1 MKYDFSGYATKNG
14 LKCADG
20 RTILPNAFKEADGQT
35 VPLVWQH
42 LHNEPT
48 NILGHAILEN
58 REDGV
63 YSYGVFNNTAAG
75 QNAKQLVEHKDIKA
89 LSIYANNLK
98 QKGQDVLHGA
108 IREVSLVLSGANP
121 GALID
126 FLSFQHGDDLETSD
140 DEAIIYT
147 GLDIMHSDTNDDNNN
162 DDDDDDDITHTED
175 NRTISDIFDTLNEEQ
190 KTVVYAMIS
199 HAIENADTK
208 TDVTHSDD
216 GKGESS
222 MKKNVFDNTDDK
234 TTEGKRTT
242 LTHAQIQEIVADAQK
257 CGSFKE
263 AFLAH
268 AVTYG
273 IENID
278 FLFPDAK
285 TLSNSPDMV
294 TRRMEWVNS
303 VLNGA
308 SHSPFSRIKS
318 MSADI
323 TADDARARGYIKG
336 SLKKEEFFALSRR
349 TTTPT
354 TIYKKQK
361 LDRDDIIDIT
371 DLDVVAWLKAEMRV
385 MLDEEIARAALLGD
399 GRPVDILGAPNEDKI
414 NELSIR
420 PIATDDLNNF
430 YAHRVEVASNTSGS
444 TLVEDILRNRTN
456 YKGSGN
462 PTFFTNDSLITDL
475 LLIKDKMGRRLYAT
489 EQELAQALR
498 VSSIVPVEVMEGY
511 NVDGLG
517 LLGIMVTMKDY
528 TFGADK
534 GGQVS
539 MFDDFDID
547 YNQYKYLIESRCSG
561 ALTKPKSAL
570 VFWRGVGISVTP
582 VAPTFVQST
591 NTITIP
597 VIVGVVY
604 SINGVTVAGDVV
616 ITEDT
621 TVDANPDTGYYFPS
635 NVTVAWTFT
644 YVL

>member
-517 LLGIMVTMKDY
+517 LLGIMVNMKDY